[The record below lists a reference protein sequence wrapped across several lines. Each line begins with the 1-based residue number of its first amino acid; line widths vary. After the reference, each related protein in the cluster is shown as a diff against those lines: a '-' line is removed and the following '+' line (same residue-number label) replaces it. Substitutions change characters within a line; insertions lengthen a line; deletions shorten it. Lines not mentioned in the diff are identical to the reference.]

1 MFKFV
6 IQLLTLHFCVSLF
19 GCQTYD
25 NIDAYLTGLHE
36 DGKLN
41 GNVLITENKNI
52 LYEKSF
58 GYTDGSKT
66 TKLDKEHRFNIGS
79 IYKEF
84 PAVAIMQLQEK
95 GLINLDDSVSEYLSA
110 LPEWSR
116 KVSIKNLLQYT
127 SGLPKINWNEYFAN
141 GINITETQILDD
153 IMHIKNLEFEPGSDY
168 LYSNSNPIL
177 LIKII
182 EQRTGSNFNDY
193 VQNALFEPLKLTGSI
208 FNNQYP
214 YIDRSLMA
222 IPFDTDFK
230 EDNYEIAVKSLLLST
245 TASDMATWFEQLAEF
260 TIIDKAAVRLLSER
274 AKVGSNIQAPL
285 GFGEWIGNQFIEHTH
300 HGSSGNYECIVRRF
314 EENDITIVI
323 LTNQKHGNVY
333 EISDTLHK
341 IIKQNQ

>member
-1 MFKFV
+1 AYTNMD
-6 IQLLTLHFCVSLF
+6 T
-19 GCQTYD
+19 
-25 NIDAYLTGLHE
+25 YLTELHE

-41 GNVLITENKNI
+41 GNVLVTKKKKII
-52 LYEKSF
+52 FEKSF

-66 TKLDKEHRFNIGS
+66 TKLNKDYRFNIGS

-84 PAVAIMQLQEK
+84 PAVAIMQLKEK
-95 GLINLDDSVSEYLSA
+95 DLIDLEDSVSKYLSD

-127 SGLPKINWNEYFAN
+127 SGLPKIGWTEYFAN
-141 GINITETQILDD
+141 GINITESHILDE
-153 IMHIKNLEFEPGSDY
+153 IKHIKNLEFEPGSDY

-182 EQRTGSNFNDY
+182 EQVTGSNFYDY
-193 VQNALFEPLKLTGSI
+193 VQNALFEPLKLNGSV
-208 FNNQYP
+208 FKNQYP

-230 EDNYEIAVKSLLLST
+230 EDNYKIAVESLLLSS
-245 TASDMATWFEQLAEF
+245 TARDMAIWFEQLAAF
-260 TIIDKAAVRLLSER
+260 TIIDKAAVQLLSEW

-285 GFGEWIGNQFIEHTH
+285 GFGEWINDRFIEHTH

-314 EENDITIVI
+314 KENDITIAI

-333 EISDTLHK
+333 EISDTLYK
-341 IIKQNQ
+341 IVKQNP